1 LQATNRALDVA
12 ISGPGFIQ
20 VKLADG
26 RLALTRDGDLAVDRT
41 GRLMLHTGQLLEPT
55 VTVPTGT
62 DPEKIAIGGDGSVS
76 VDRRK
81 VGQIKLVD
89 VPAPGAMDGGPD
101 NTFIPGRASGA
112 IRPADQGTTLQSGVL
127 EASNVDAATAMT
139 DMIEA
144 QRAFTMASKAI
155 QTQDQVL
162 EIANGVKR

>member
-1 LQATNRALDVA
+1 
-12 ISGPGFIQ
+12 
-20 VKLADG
+20 
-26 RLALTRDGDLAVDRT
+26 
-41 GRLMLHTGQLLEPT
+41 